1 MIAKSLIFTG
11 RVQGVGFRDWMV
23 ARARRLGLAGW
34 VRNRRDGSLEALIA
48 GDAPAV
54 EELLRACRR
63 GPPGAEVVT
72 VTEDFAAP
80 PAEPGF
86 FKRPTAG
93 GNLG

>member
-1 MIAKSLIFTG
+1 MIAKSLVLTG
-11 RVQGVGFRDWMV
+11 RVQGVGFRDWMST
-23 ARARRLGLAGW
+23 RARRLGLAGW

-63 GPPGAEVVT
+63 GPPGAEVAT
-72 VTEDFAAP
+72 VTEDFADL

-86 FKRPTAG
+86 HKRPTA
-93 GNLG
+93 